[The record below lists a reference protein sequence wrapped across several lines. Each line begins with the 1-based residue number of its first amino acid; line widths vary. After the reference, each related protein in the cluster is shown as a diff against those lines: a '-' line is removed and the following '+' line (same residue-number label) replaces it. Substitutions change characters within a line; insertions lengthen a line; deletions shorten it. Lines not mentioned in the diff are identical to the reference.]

1 MTAPAPRPA
10 PKVLER
16 TPDWHPDEVPMIPGS
31 PAAVRHRSRLRVAYL
46 LVGILISITGGL
58 GNALVSANLPQ
69 IQGALG
75 LTPVQGAWLPAA
87 YVMVNLSANL
97 LLVKLRQQYGIR
109 RFAEVALVGY
119 LAITALHLFVEDYG
133 TALLVRAASGFVSA
147 PLSSMA
153 FYYIM
158 QGFPK
163 AKMGSAIVVGLGVSQ
178 LALPL
183 AWLLSPALL
192 DLGQWRTLYLFEFA
206 LALCS
211 LAAAIMLKLPPGI
224 RIQVIEKTDFMT
236 FALAAPAFALIA
248 GVLAQGRLQW
258 WAEQPWMAWA
268 LIAALGL
275 LMLVFYVEHYRANPM
290 LYTRWIGT
298 MEVARFVFASLMF
311 RVILSEQTYAA
322 AGLLR
327 TLGLGPDQ
335 FQLFYLVI
343 LAGIVL
349 GMAVGGIFFGPKTGQ
364 PFMIGAIV
372 LVIVASLIDSGSTS
386 DTRPNTMMLTQF
398 MLAFAG
404 AIVMGPLIMNGVMGA
419 LKRGPDHI
427 ITFIVLFT
435 MTQAAGGLLG
445 PAIYGTFQ
453 QYREHEYSGQL
464 TQHVVAAD
472 PVASQ
477 RLVIQRQIYARQVT
491 DPLLRDAQGIGL
503 LQQVATREANVRA
516 YNDVFRLNAAVAFL
530 FLLWSFWRV
539 AIAAVASRRAA
550 RDLSQSQQ
558 SSAPAGAA
566 M

>member
-1 MTAPAPRPA
+1 
-10 PKVLER
+10 
-16 TPDWHPDEVPMIPGS
+16 MIPGS
-31 PAAVRHRSRLRVAYL
+31 PAAVRHDSRLRLAYL
-46 LVGILISITGGL
+46 LVGFLISITGGL

-75 LTPVQGAWLPAA
+75 LTPVQGQWLPAA

-119 LAITALHLFVEDYG
+119 LTITALHLFVEDYG

-153 FYYIM
+153 FYYVM

-163 AKMGSAIVVGLGVSQ
+163 AKMGSAVVVGLGISQ

-192 DLGQWRTLYLFEFA
+192 DLGEWQTLYLFEFA

-211 LAAAIMLKLPPGI
+211 LAAATMLKLPPGI
-224 RIQVIEKTDFMT
+224 RVQVIEKTDFLT

-258 WAEQPWMAWA
+258 WAEQPWMAWS

-275 LMLVFYVEHYRANPM
+275 LMLVFYVEHHRANPM

-298 MEVARFVFASLMF
+298 MEVARFIFASLMF

-349 GMAVGGIFFGPKTGQ
+349 GMAVGAIFFGSKTGQ

-372 LVIVASLIDSGSTS
+372 LVIIASLIDSNSTS

-419 LKRGPDHI
+419 MKRGPDHI

-472 PVASQ
+472 PVAAQ
-477 RLVIQRQIYARQVT
+477 RLAIQRQIYARQVT
-491 DPLLRDAQGIGL
+491 DPVLRDAQGVGL
-503 LQQVATREANVRA
+503 LQQAATREANVRA

-530 FLLWSFWRV
+530 FLLWSIWRTTV
-539 AIAAVASRRAA
+539 AALASRRTA
-550 RDLSQSQQ
+550 RGSPQSQQ